1 MERAGGRAEQ
11 DGGVVEHVA
20 FSAGFGRSLES
31 ISKAAEFL
39 VDKAA
44 IDAKIFVAA
53 GFLYL
58 MRQPVSGLEAHGTR
72 QIITNAHAVFAP
84 ELVGGH
90 ARGVGLEREVNQF
103 VHRL

>member
-1 MERAGGRAEQ
+1 MKGTGGRAEQ

-20 FSAGFGRSLES
+20 FSARFGRSLES
-31 ISKAAEFL
+31 IGKAAEFL
-39 VDKAA
+39 VDEAA
-44 IDAKIFVAA
+44 IDPKIFVAA

-58 MRQPVSGLEAHGTR
+58 MRQPVSSLKAHGTR

-90 ARGVGLEREVNQF
+90 ARGVGLESKIN
-103 VHRL
+103 L